1 MTNHEATEQAYKN
14 GYEKG
19 KADALKWTSVKEGLP
34 ALIPCG
40 AGTAYSEAV
49 NVLTT
54 GRKVLTA
61 IWDGF
66 DWICD
71 AEFWD
76 AEDEEITHWVPVP
89 LPLPDLPGK
98 E

>member
-54 GRKVLTA
+54 GDRKSTRLNSNHA
-61 IWDGF
+61 N
-66 DWICD
+66 
-71 AEFWD
+71 E
-76 AEDEEITHWVPVP
+76 
-89 LPLPDLPGK
+89 
-98 E
+98 